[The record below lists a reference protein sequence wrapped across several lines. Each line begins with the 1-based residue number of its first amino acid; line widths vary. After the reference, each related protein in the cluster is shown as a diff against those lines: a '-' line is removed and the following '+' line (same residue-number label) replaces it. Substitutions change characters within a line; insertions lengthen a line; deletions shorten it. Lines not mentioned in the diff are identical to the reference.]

1 MTFANANADAYDRFM
16 GRYAGE
22 LAHGLAAKAGVR
34 PGMRVLD
41 VGAGTGKLTGVL
53 AEIVGEESVAAV
65 DPSEPFVEALRERYP
80 KTDVRRGTAEELPF
94 EDGSVDAVLAQLV
107 VNFLSDP
114 ERGTSEMARV
124 AQDGGAVAAAVWDY
138 RGEMTMLT
146 TFWEA
151 AGAVDERGAA
161 ARDERALFRFG
172 EPEELVELWE
182 GAGLRDVEGGEI
194 VVSASYEDFDDL
206 WEPFLGGVGPAGD
219 FAVSLEPETQAAL
232 REEYR
237 RRLGSPE
244 GPFELRARAW
254 YAVGAK

>member
-1 MTFANANADAYDRFM
+1 MTFAVAAEMYDRFV
-16 GRYAGE
+16 GRYGDALGRA
-22 LAHGLAAKAGVR
+22 LAKRAGVSS
-34 PGMRVLD
+34 GMSALD

-53 AEIVGEESVAAV
+53 AEIVGEENVAAV
-65 DPSEPFVEALRERYP
+65 DPSEPFVEALAERFP
-80 KTDVRRGTAEELPF
+80 AADVRRGTAEELPF
-94 EDGSVDAVLAQLV
+94 EGGSFDAVLAQLV
-107 VNFLSDP
+107 VNFLTDA
-114 ERGTSEMARV
+114 EGGTSEMARV
-124 AQDGGAVAAAVWDY
+124 ARDGGAVAAAVWDY

-151 AGAVDERGAA
+151 AGAIDERGAA
-161 ARDERALFRFG
+161 ARDERTLFRFG

-206 WEPFLGGVGPAGD
+206 WEPFLAGVGPAGD
-219 FAVSLEPETQAAL
+219 FAVSLEPETQSAL

-244 GPFELRARAW
+244 GRFELRARAW